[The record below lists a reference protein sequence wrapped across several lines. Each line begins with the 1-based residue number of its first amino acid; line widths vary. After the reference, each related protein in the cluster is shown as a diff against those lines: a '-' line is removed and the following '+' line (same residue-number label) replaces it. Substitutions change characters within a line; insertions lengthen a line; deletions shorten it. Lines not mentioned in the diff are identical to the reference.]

1 VRFASLGSGSEGNA
15 LVVELPGTDPGPAG
29 SRCVG
34 SGAGSGGFLL
44 VDCGFA
50 LKEVARRLARLG
62 LELSGLRA
70 ILVTHEHSD
79 HVGGVFR
86 LAAAAAVPVYLTY
99 GTREGSRRL
108 PTFNADACRLIAPD
122 QPAEIQGLGVTPFAV
137 PHDAREPVQFVFEDR
152 ESRLGLLTD
161 IGRSTPHV
169 VTALANLTALVLEA
183 NHDRGLLAGGS
194 YPPSLKRRI
203 GGDFGHLENQAAA
216 AILGSLDRRRLRT
229 VVAAHRSRPNNRA
242 EQARLAFAAVLD
254 CAPEAIPVA
263 DQDLGLDWLV
273 A

>member
-1 VRFASLGSGSEGNA
+1 MRFASLGSGSEGNA
-15 LVVELPGTDPGPAG
+15 LVVQLPRD
-29 SRCVG
+29 
-34 SGAGSGGFLL
+34 GGFLL

-50 LKEVARRLARLG
+50 LKEVGRRLARLQ
-62 LELSGLRA
+62 LHLSELRA
-70 ILVTHEHSD
+70 VLVTHEHSD

-108 PTFNADACRLIAPD
+108 PTFDEAACRLISPD
-122 QPAEIQGLGVTPFAV
+122 QPIDVNGLEVTPFPV
-137 PHDAREPVQFVFEDR
+137 PHDAREPVQFIFDDGR
-152 ESRLGLLTD
+152 SRLGLLTD

-169 VTALANLTALVLEA
+169 VAALAGLSALVLEA
-183 NHDRGLLAGGS
+183 NHDRTMLAEGK

-216 AILGSLDRRRLRT
+216 GILDSLDRRRLHT
-229 VVAAHRSRPNNRA
+229 VVAAHLSRHNNRA
-242 EQARLAFAAVLD
+242 ELAQLALARVLD

-263 DQDLGLDWLV
+263 DQDLGSAWLE

>member
-1 VRFASLGSGSEGNA
+1 MRFASLGSGSEGNA
-15 LVVELPGTDPGPAG
+15 LVVSLPRDE
-29 SRCVG
+29 
-34 SGAGSGGFLL
+34 GFLL

-50 LKEVARRLARLG
+50 LKEVARRLARLQ

-70 ILVTHEHSD
+70 ILVTHEHGD

-86 LAAAAAVPVYLTY
+86 LAAAADVPVYLTY

-108 PTFNADACRLIAPD
+108 PTFNEQVCRLISPD
-122 QPAEIQGLGVTPFAV
+122 QPLEIHGLGVTPFPV
-137 PHDAREPVQFVFEDR
+137 PHDAREPVQYVFEDAR
-152 ESRLGLLTD
+152 SRLGLLTD

-169 VTALANLTALVLEA
+169 IGALAGLTALVLEA
-183 NHDRGLLAGGS
+183 NHDRSLLAEGN

-216 AILGSLDRRRLRT
+216 AILQSLDRARLHT
-229 VVAAHRSRPNNRA
+229 VVAAHLSRQNNRA
-242 EQARLAFAAVLD
+242 ELARLALATVLG
-254 CAPEAIPVA
+254 CAPDTVPVA
-263 DQDLGLDWLV
+263 DQDSGCAWMH

>member
-1 VRFASLGSGSEGNA
+1 MRFASLGSGSEGNA
-15 LVVELPGTDPGPAG
+15 LVVELPQQD
-29 SRCVG
+29 
-34 SGAGSGGFLL
+34 GFLL

-62 LELSGLRA
+62 LALSGLRA

-108 PTFNADACRLIAPD
+108 PTFSAEACQLITPD
-122 QPAEIQGLGVTPFAV
+122 QPIEIHGLGVTPFPV

-152 ESRLGLLTD
+152 ASRLGLLTD

-169 VTALANLTALVLEA
+169 IGALTGLSALVLEA
-183 NHDRGLLAGGS
+183 NHDRTLLAEGR

-203 GGDFGHLENQAAA
+203 GGDFGHLENHAAA
-216 AILGSLDRRRLRT
+216 GILESLDRSRLRT
-229 VVAAHRSRPNNRA
+229 VVAAHLSRHNNRA
-242 EQARLAFAAVLD
+242 DLARLALAGVLA

-263 DQDLGLDWLV
+263 DQDLGLDWQD

>member
-1 VRFASLGSGSEGNA
+1 MRFASLGSGSEGNG
-15 LVVELPGTDPGPAG
+15 LVVELPV
-29 SRCVG
+29 C
-34 SGAGSGGFLL
+34 GGFVL

-50 LKEVARRLARLG
+50 LRDAVRRLARLG

-86 LAAAAAVPVYLTY
+86 LANAAAVPVYLTY
-99 GTREGSRRL
+99 GTREGARRVAG
-108 PTFNADACRLIAPD
+108 FREEACRLIAPD
-122 QPAEIQGLGVTPFAV
+122 EGVDIHGLGVTPFPV

-152 ESRLGLLTD
+152 DSRLGLLTD

-169 VTALANLTALVLEA
+169 INALGNLTALVLEA
-183 NHDRGLLAGGS
+183 NHDHGLLAGGA
-194 YPPSLKRRI
+194 YPPFLKRRI

-216 AILGSLDRRRLRT
+216 AILESLDRARLRT
-229 VVAAHRSRPNNRA
+229 VVAAHLSRMNNRA
-242 EQARLAFAAVLD
+242 ELVQAAFARVLG
-254 CAPEAIPVA
+254 CAPETIPVA
-263 DQDLGLDWLV
+263 HQELGLDWQM